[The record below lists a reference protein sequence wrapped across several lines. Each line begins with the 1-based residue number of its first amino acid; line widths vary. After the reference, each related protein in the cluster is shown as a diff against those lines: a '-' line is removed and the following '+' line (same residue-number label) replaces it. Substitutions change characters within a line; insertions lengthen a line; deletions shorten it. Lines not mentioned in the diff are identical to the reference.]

1 MTLAD
6 ARLVLARFAACGEGG
21 MPVSY
26 AQAFVEIAADPGLS
40 VTTLAERLNSPLS
53 TVSRIVAAL
62 TDPKKYNLVKVTIAS
77 DEKRRKVVELT
88 KAGRALAE
96 SL

>member
-1 MTLAD
+1 MSLND
-6 ARLVLARFAACGEGG
+6 ARATLARFAACGEG

-26 AQAFVEIAADPGLS
+26 AQAFVEISADPGLS

-62 TDPKKYNLVKVTIAS
+62 ADPKKYNLVKVTIAS
-77 DEKRRKVVELT
+77 DEKRRKMVDLT
-88 KAGRALAE
+88 KPGRALAD

>member
-1 MTLAD
+1 MTLAN
-6 ARLVLARFAACGEGG
+6 ARAVLARFAACGEG

-26 AQAFVEIAADPGLS
+26 AQAFIEIAADPGLS
-40 VTTLAERLNSPLS
+40 VTILAERMNSPLS

-62 TDPKKYNLVKVTIAS
+62 ADQKKYGLVAVRIDA
-77 DEKRRKVVELT
+77 DEKRRKMVELT